1 MNKIMQ
7 NKTTEGNKTQG
18 VIFNIQRFCLHD
30 GDGIRTTVFLKGCP
44 LKCIWCHNP
53 ESQQREMQLIT
64 YASKC
69 TICGRCITVCDNRRI
84 EDGRLIINRDKCKKC
99 GRCVDVCLNEA
110 CDICGKYVT
119 AEEVMKEV
127 VKDKVFYETSNGGMT
142 ISGGEPLHQ
151 PAFSLELLR
160 LAKDENIDA
169 AIETCG
175 FGQWDFFEKARSLG
189 ASFLYD
195 IKTLDSEKHKK
206 LTGADNSLIL
216 DNLKKLIDIGADITL
231 RFPLVPGI
239 NDSEKELDCAAEL
252 IKRCRGHIKKAE
264 VMAYHNLGIGKERG
278 LGRTPA
284 LDIESATAEKKR
296 EWEEAFKKRG
306 AEIAPIT

>member
-18 VIFNIQRFCLHD
+18 VIFNIQRFCLTTATVS
-30 GDGIRTTVFLKGCP
+30 RTTVFLKGCP
-44 LKCIWCHNP
+44 LKMHLLCP
-53 ESQQREMQLIT
+53 QSGSQQREMQLIT

-195 IKTLDSEKHKK
+195 IKNTRLRKNIK
-206 LTGADNSLIL
+206 SL
-216 DNLKKLIDIGADITL
+216 
-231 RFPLVPGI
+231 PV
-239 NDSEKELDCAAEL
+239 
-252 IKRCRGHIKKAE
+252 
-264 VMAYHNLGIGKERG
+264 
-278 LGRTPA
+278 RTTR
-284 LDIESATAEKKR
+284 SY
-296 EWEEAFKKRG
+296 
-306 AEIAPIT
+306 